1 MKQKTAAIKF
11 LRTKIAAGYVL
22 ILILIFSIVYIWFKE
37 HHKLEEMKEASHKIS
52 CLRQNIHDI
61 YVRAVDLSLIGETI
75 LNWDDEDIELYHT
88 KRLEVDTLLYQFS
101 SVYPSECIDSICL
114 LLAEKEKL
122 LYGIMQ
128 VLNEQEEIEE
138 KIAKQ
143 VPVIA
148 RKSTREKPQ
157 KRKRTGFLG
166 LFGKKEEAK
175 PTATTTMLNTL
186 NSDIIA
192 RQKAQ
197 SARLE
202 KYTDSLSAR
211 NMELNSQLQGM
222 IKKMDAKIHSDLQ
235 QHETELAIIRQ
246 QSSIQIGGLTA
257 VVALLLLLSYFIIHR
272 NVKRISQYKKETN
285 ELIDKLQ
292 KTVEQ
297 NKQLLTARRKIMLT
311 VTHELRTP
319 LTAINGYG
327 ELLAQ
332 TENENKRIE
341 YTQNIR
347 QAAGRM
353 TDMLNTLLNFF
364 RLDSGKEQANAVPF
378 RLKNVIEILQTEF
391 EPRAEA
397 KDLTLRI
404 TGCSDIILMG
414 DRNRLVQIGN
424 NLLSNAIKF
433 TESGTVGLDMAYEAG
448 KLVLT
453 VQDTGTGMS
462 HEQKE
467 KIFEP
472 FERLP
477 NAAVKDGFGLG
488 LPIVK
493 NTVTLL
499 GGTVD
504 VESEEGKGSRFTVKL
519 PMPLADNII
528 EIEKRKAGILARRHA
543 AFYSVLVLDND
554 EMTLAMTKEMYGSC
568 NIRCDTCANTSDLM
582 EAIRERHYDL
592 LITDLRMPETNG
604 YDVLKLLRSSNV
616 GNSQTIPV
624 IVTTAWGNCDE
635 QSLLDF
641 GFSGCLFKPFSLPD
655 LLQISEKCIGIKEQE
670 YSPDLSPLLAYGN
683 KEEMLDTLTQ
693 ATEKEM
699 QGVKQAGMMK
709 DLKALDEW
717 VHHLRSSWSVIRAD
731 KPLWKLHGLLHKE
744 GGSTEDEI
752 SRAVD
757 AVVRMGQSIIEQA
770 KKERRIQD
778 EGFCG

>member
-1 MKQKTAAIKF
+1 MKQKTIATRH

-22 ILILIFSIVYIWFKE
+22 ILFVIFGIVYIWLNE
-37 HHKLEEMKEASHKIS
+37 QHRRQELEITSQKIR
-52 CLRQNIHDI
+52 CLRKDIHEV
-61 YVRAVDLSLIGETI
+61 YVKMVDLSLIGETV
-75 LNWDDEDIELYHT
+75 LDWNEEDMNIYHK
-88 KRLEVDTLLYQFS
+88 KRLEVDSLLSLFKS
-101 SVYPSECIDSICL
+101 SYRSERIDSVCR
-114 LLAEKEKL
+114 LLAEKENL
-122 LYGIMQ
+122 LNKIML
-128 VLNEQEEIEE
+128 VLNEQEEIKD
-138 KIAKQ
+138 KIARR

-148 RKSTREKPQ
+148 RKSSQEEPP

-175 PTATTTMLNTL
+175 PTVTTSMLNTL
-186 NSDIIA
+186 NSDVI
-192 RQKAQ
+192 
-197 SARLE
+197 
-202 KYTDSLSAR
+202 
-211 NMELNSQLQGM
+211 
-222 IKKMDAKIHSDLQ
+222 
-235 QHETELAIIRQ
+235 
-246 QSSIQIGGLTA
+246 
-257 VVALLLLLSYFIIHR
+257 
-272 NVKRISQYKKETN
+272 
-285 ELIDKLQ
+285 
-292 KTVEQ
+292 
-297 NKQLLTARRKIMLT
+297 ARRKIMLT

-378 RLKNVIEILQTEF
+378 RLRNVAEILQTEF

-528 EIEKRKAGILARRHA
+528 EIEKRKAGISARRHA